1 MAGSNSGR
9 ILMRRRDFIASA
21 AALACVAQTRV
32 SFAASLTPD
41 RLLEAQGRLGFG
53 LLSGLAGTRRAGEN
67 VVLSPASLA
76 AVLSLLDV
84 GADAQMRVALH
95 KALGFDG
102 PDNKTAGGD
111 LMELRHAVR
120 DLLRSTDGPLLLA
133 NSLVIDPEV
142 KPKADAIAAMR
153 ALGAEITLADVR
165 RPEVIKQIND
175 WVNAKTKGRIP
186 SILDA
191 PPAQGAVAL
200 NALYFKDFWQR
211 QFEKSA
217 TQSKLFHG
225 VGVSAEVPMMRQ
237 TARHA
242 FRQDDRF
249 VAVDLGYRTSRY
261 SFVVLTTKDKPMPAA
276 AFASA
281 ASWLDGRGFRSGT
294 VRLELPRFTAA
305 DNAGLLPI
313 LANLGLREGL
323 ASPTAFAGLA
333 QAPLTISGI
342 QQRTFL
348 KVDEEGT
355 EAAAVT
361 GVMMPT
367 RMAPLEE
374 IPVVVDKP
382 FLFALR
388 DKESGLMIMSGFI
401 GRPANGS
408 FAQR

>member
-1 MAGSNSGR
+1 
-9 ILMRRRDFIASA
+9 MRRRDFLASA
-21 AALACVAQTRV
+21 TALACVAQTRI
-32 SFAASLTPD
+32 SFAALLTPD
-41 RLLEAQGRLGFG
+41 RLLDAQGRLGFS
-53 LLSGLAGTRRAGEN
+53 LLSGLAKTRRAGEN

-84 GADAQMRVALH
+84 GAEAKMRVALH

-102 PDNKTAGGD
+102 PDNKTASDD
-111 LMELRHAVR
+111 LMEVRNAVR
-120 DLLRSTDGPLLLA
+120 DLLRNTDGPLLLA

-142 KPKADAIAAMR
+142 KPKADAIAQMR

-165 RPEVIKQIND
+165 KPEVIKQIND
-175 WVNAKTKGRIP
+175 WVAARTKGRIP

-191 PPAQGAVAL
+191 PPDQGAVAL

-217 TQSKLFHG
+217 TQAKPFHG

-242 FRQDDRF
+242 YRQDERF
-249 VAVDLGYRTSRY
+249 VAVDLGYRTGRY
-261 SFVVLTTKDKPMPAA
+261 SFVVLTTKDKPAPAA
-276 AFASA
+276 EFASV
-281 ASWLDGRGFRSGT
+281 ASWLDGRGFRSGN
-294 VRLELPRFTAA
+294 VRLELPRFTAT

-313 LANLGLREGL
+313 LANMGLREGL
-323 ASPTAFAGLA
+323 ASPTAFSGLA
-333 QAPLTISGI
+333 EAPLTISGI

-361 GVMMPT
+361 GVMMAT
-367 RMAPLEE
+367 RMAE
-374 IPVVVDKP
+374 IGEVPVIVDKP

-388 DKESGLMIMSGFI
+388 DKESGLIIMSGYI
-401 GRPANGS
+401 GKPANGS
-408 FAQR
+408 FAAR

>member
-1 MAGSNSGR
+1 
-9 ILMRRRDFIASA
+9 MRRRDFLASA
-21 AALACVAQTRV
+21 AALAWVAQTRI
-32 SFAASLTPD
+32 SFAALLTPD
-41 RLLEAQGRLGFG
+41 RLLEAQGRLGFS
-53 LLSGLAGTRRAGEN
+53 LLSGLAKTRRAGEN

-84 GADAQMRVALH
+84 GADAKMRVALH
-95 KALGFDG
+95 KAMGFEG

-111 LMELRHAVR
+111 LTELRNAVR

-133 NSLVIDPEV
+133 SSVVIDPEA
-142 KPKADAIAAMR
+142 KPKPEAIAQMR

-165 RPEVIKQIND
+165 RPEVMKAIND
-175 WVNAKTKGRIP
+175 WVAARTKGRIP

-217 TQSKLFHG
+217 TQSKSFYG
-225 VGVSAEVPMMRQ
+225 IGASAEVPMMRQ
-237 TARHA
+237 TARHS
-242 FRQDDRF
+242 FRHDDRF

-261 SFVVLTTKDKPMPAA
+261 SFVVVTTNDKPAPAA
-276 AFASA
+276 EFASV
-281 ASWLDGRGFRSGT
+281 ASWLDGRGFRAGN
-294 VRLELPRFTAA
+294 VRLELPRFTAT

-313 LANLGLREGL
+313 LANMGFREGL
-323 ASPTAFAGLA
+323 ASPTAFSGLA

-348 KVDEEGT
+348 TVDEEGT
-355 EAAAVT
+355 EASAVT
-361 GVMMPT
+361 GVMMTT
-367 RMAPLEE
+367 RMGDIGEV
-374 IPVVVDKP
+374 PVLVDKP

-388 DKESGLMIMSGFI
+388 DKESGLIIMSGYI
-401 GRPANGS
+401 GKPANGA
-408 FAQR
+408 FAQK

>member
-1 MAGSNSGR
+1 
-9 ILMRRRDFIASA
+9 MRRRDFLASA
-21 AALACVAQTRV
+21 TALACLAQTRI
-32 SFAASLTPD
+32 SLAALLTPD
-41 RLLEAQGRLGFG
+41 RLLDAQGRLGFS
-53 LLSGLAGTRRAGEN
+53 LLSGLAKTRRAGEN

-84 GADAQMRVALH
+84 GADAKMRVALH
-95 KALGFDG
+95 KTLGFDG
-102 PDNKTAGGD
+102 PDNKTASDD
-111 LMELRHAVR
+111 LMEVRNAVR
-120 DLLRSTDGPLLLA
+120 DLLRATDGPLLLA
-133 NSLVIDPEV
+133 NALVIDPEV
-142 KPKADAIAAMR
+142 KPRADAIAQMR

-165 RPEVIKQIND
+165 KPEVIKQIND
-175 WVNAKTKGRIP
+175 WVAARTKGRIP

-191 PPAQGAVAL
+191 PPDQGAVAL

-217 TQSKLFHG
+217 TQAKPFHG

-249 VAVDLGYRTSRY
+249 VAVDLPYRTGRY
-261 SFVVLTTKDKPMPAA
+261 SFVVLTTKDKPAPAA
-276 AFASA
+276 EFAPV
-281 ASWLDGRGFRSGT
+281 ASWLDGRGFRSGN
-294 VRLELPRFTAA
+294 VRLELPRFTAT

-313 LANLGLREGL
+313 LAGMGLREGL
-323 ASPTAFAGLA
+323 ASPTAFSGLA

-361 GVMMPT
+361 GVMMAT
-367 RMAPLEE
+367 RMAE
-374 IPVVVDKP
+374 IGEVPVIVDKP
-382 FLFALR
+382 FLFVLR
-388 DKESGLMIMSGFI
+388 DKESGLMIMSGYI
-401 GRPANGS
+401 GKPTNGS
-408 FAQR
+408 FAAR

>member
-1 MAGSNSGR
+1 
-9 ILMRRRDFIASA
+9 MRRRDFLASA
-21 AALACVAQTRV
+21 TALACLAQTRI
-32 SFAASLTPD
+32 SLAALLTPD
-41 RLLEAQGRLGFG
+41 RLLDAQGRLGFS
-53 LLSGLAGTRRAGEN
+53 LLSGLAKTRQAGEN

-84 GADAQMRVALH
+84 GADAKMRVALH
-95 KALGFDG
+95 KTLGFDA
-102 PDNKTAGGD
+102 PDNKTASDD
-111 LMELRHAVR
+111 LMEVRNAVR
-120 DLLRSTDGPLLLA
+120 DLLRATDGPLLLA
-133 NSLVIDPEV
+133 NALVIDPEV
-142 KPKADAIAAMR
+142 KPKADAIAQMR

-165 RPEVIKQIND
+165 KPEVIKQIND
-175 WVNAKTKGRIP
+175 WVAARTKGRIP

-191 PPAQGAVAL
+191 PPDQGAVAL

-217 TQSKLFHG
+217 TQAKPFHG

-249 VAVDLGYRTSRY
+249 VAVDLPYRTGRY
-261 SFVVLTTKDKPMPAA
+261 SFVVLTTKDKPAPAA
-276 AFASA
+276 EFAPV
-281 ASWLDGRGFRSGT
+281 ASWLDGRGFRSGN
-294 VRLELPRFTAA
+294 VRLELPRFTAT

-313 LANLGLREGL
+313 LAGMGLREGL
-323 ASPTAFAGLA
+323 ASPTAFSGLA

-361 GVMMPT
+361 GVMMAT
-367 RMAPLEE
+367 RMAE
-374 IPVVVDKP
+374 IGEVPVIVDKP
-382 FLFALR
+382 FLFVLR
-388 DKESGLMIMSGFI
+388 DKESGLMIMSGYI
-401 GRPANGS
+401 GKPANGS
-408 FAQR
+408 FAAR

>member
-1 MAGSNSGR
+1 
-9 ILMRRRDFIASA
+9 MRRRDFLASA
-21 AALACVAQTRV
+21 VALAGVAQTRV
-32 SFAASLTPD
+32 SFAALLTPD
-41 RLLEAQGRLGFG
+41 RLLDAQGQLGFS
-53 LLSGLAGTRRAGEN
+53 LLSGLAKTRRAGEN

-84 GADAQMRVALH
+84 GADAKMRVALH

-102 PDNKTAGGD
+102 PDNKTASDD
-111 LMELRHAVR
+111 LMEVRNAVR
-120 DLLRSTDGPLLLA
+120 DLLHATDGPLLLA

-142 KPKADAIAAMR
+142 KPRAEAIAQMR

-175 WVNAKTKGRIP
+175 WVAARTKGRIP

-191 PPAQGAVAL
+191 PPDQGAVAL

-217 TQSKLFHG
+217 TQAKPFLG
-225 VGVSAEVPMMRQ
+225 LGVSAEVPMMRQ
-237 TARHA
+237 TARHS
-242 FRQDDRF
+242 FRQNDRF
-249 VAVDLGYRTSRY
+249 VAVDLGYRTGRY
-261 SFVVLTTKDKPMPAA
+261 SFVVVTTKDKPAPAA
-276 AFASA
+276 EFASV
-281 ASWLDGRGFRSGT
+281 ASWLDGRGFRAGT
-294 VRLELPRFTAA
+294 VRLELPRFTAT
-305 DNAGLLPI
+305 DSAGLLPI
-313 LANLGLREGL
+313 LAGMGLREGL
-323 ASPTAFAGLA
+323 ASPTAFSGLA

-361 GVMMPT
+361 GVMMAT
-367 RMAPLEE
+367 RMAE
-374 IPVVVDKP
+374 IGEVPVIVDKP

-388 DKESGLMIMSGFI
+388 DKESGLMIMSGYI
-401 GRPANGS
+401 GKPANGS

>member
-1 MAGSNSGR
+1 
-9 ILMRRRDFIASA
+9 MRRRDFLASA
-21 AALACVAQTRV
+21 AALACVAQPRV
-32 SFAASLTPD
+32 AFAALLTPD
-41 RLLEAQGRLGFG
+41 RLLDAQGRLGFS
-53 LLSGLAGTRRAGEN
+53 LLSGLAKTRRAGEN

-76 AVLSLLDV
+76 AVLSLLDL
-84 GADAQMRVALH
+84 GADAKMRLALH
-95 KALGFDG
+95 KALGFEG

-111 LMELRHAVR
+111 LPELRSAVR

-133 NSLVIDPEV
+133 NSLVIDPAV
-142 KPKADAIAAMR
+142 GPKAEAIAQMR

-175 WVNAKTKGRIP
+175 WVAARTKGRIP

-191 PPAQGAVAL
+191 PPDQGAVAL

-217 TQSKLFHG
+217 TQAKPFHG

-237 TARHA
+237 TARHS

-249 VAVDLGYRTSRY
+249 VAVDLPYRTGRY
-261 SFVVLTTKDKPMPAA
+261 SFVVLTTKDKPAPAGE
-276 AFASA
+276 FAPA
-281 ASWLDGRGFRSGT
+281 ASWLDGRGFRAGN
-294 VRLELPRFTAA
+294 VRLELPRFTAT
-305 DNAGLLPI
+305 DNAGLLPT
-313 LANLGLREGL
+313 LAAMGLREGL
-323 ASPTAFAGLA
+323 ASPTAFSGLA

-361 GVMMPT
+361 GVMMAT
-367 RMAPLEE
+367 RMAE
-374 IPVVVDKP
+374 IGEVPVIVDKP

-388 DKESGLMIMSGFI
+388 DKESGLIVISGYI
-401 GRPANGS
+401 GKPANGS
-408 FAQR
+408 FAQK

>member
-1 MAGSNSGR
+1 
-9 ILMRRRDFIASA
+9 MRRRDFLASA
-21 AALACVAQTRV
+21 TALACLAQTRI
-32 SFAASLTPD
+32 SLAALLTPD
-41 RLLEAQGRLGFG
+41 RLLDAQGRLGFS
-53 LLSGLAGTRRAGEN
+53 LLSGLAKTRQAGEN

-84 GADAQMRVALH
+84 GADAKMRVALH
-95 KALGFDG
+95 KTLGFDG
-102 PDNKTAGGD
+102 PDNKTASDD
-111 LMELRHAVR
+111 LMEVRNAVR
-120 DLLRSTDGPLLLA
+120 DLLRATDGPLLLA
-133 NSLVIDPEV
+133 NALVIDPEV
-142 KPKADAIAAMR
+142 KPKADAIAQMR

-165 RPEVIKQIND
+165 KPEVIKQIND
-175 WVNAKTKGRIP
+175 WVAARTKGRIP

-191 PPAQGAVAL
+191 PPDQGAVAL

-217 TQSKLFHG
+217 TQAKPFHG

-249 VAVDLGYRTSRY
+249 VAVDLPYRTGRY
-261 SFVVLTTKDKPMPAA
+261 SFVVLTTKDKPAPAA
-276 AFASA
+276 EFAPV
-281 ASWLDGRGFRSGT
+281 ASWLDGRGFRSGN
-294 VRLELPRFTAA
+294 VRLELPRFTAT

-313 LANLGLREGL
+313 LAGMGLREGL
-323 ASPTAFAGLA
+323 ASPTAFSGLA

-361 GVMMPT
+361 GVMMAT
-367 RMAPLEE
+367 RMAE
-374 IPVVVDKP
+374 IGEVPVIVDKP
-382 FLFALR
+382 FLFVLR
-388 DKESGLMIMSGFI
+388 DKESGLMIMSGYI
-401 GRPANGS
+401 GKPANGS
-408 FAQR
+408 FAAR

>member
-1 MAGSNSGR
+1 
-9 ILMRRRDFIASA
+9 MRRRDFLASA

-32 SFAASLTPD
+32 SFAALLTPD
-41 RLLEAQGRLGFG
+41 RLLEAQGRLGFS
-53 LLSGLAGTRRAGEN
+53 LLSGLAKTRRAGEN

-76 AVLSLLDV
+76 AVLSLLDL
-84 GADAQMRVALH
+84 GADAKMRVALH
-95 KALGFDG
+95 KAMGFEG
-102 PDNKTAGGD
+102 PDNKTAGDD
-111 LMELRHAVR
+111 LMELRNAVR

-133 NSLVIDPEV
+133 NSLVMDPEV
-142 KPKADAIAAMR
+142 KPRAEVIAEMR
-153 ALGAEITLADVR
+153 RLGAEITLADVR

-175 WVNAKTKGRIP
+175 WVAAKTKGRIP

-191 PPAQGAVAL
+191 PPPPGAVAL

-217 TQSKLFHG
+217 TQSKTFYG

-237 TARHA
+237 TARHS
-242 FRQDDRF
+242 FREHERF
-249 VAVDLGYRTSRY
+249 VAVDLGYRTGRY
-261 SFVVLTTKDKPMPAA
+261 SFVVVTTKDKPAPAA
-276 AFASA
+276 EFASA
-281 ASWLDGRGFRSGT
+281 ASWLDGRGFRSGN
-294 VRLELPRFTAA
+294 VRLELPRFTAT

-313 LANLGLREGL
+313 LANMGLREGL
-323 ASPTAFAGLA
+323 ASPTAFSGLA
-333 QAPLTISGI
+333 EAPLTISGI

-361 GVMMPT
+361 GVMMAT
-367 RMAPLEE
+367 RMGDIGEV
-374 IPVVVDKP
+374 PVIVDKP

-388 DKESGLMIMSGFI
+388 DKESGLIIMSGYI
-401 GRPANGS
+401 GKPANGS